1 MPAKGHYCHQF
12 NRCRFHSLDS
22 STTFEKVFMTDR
34 SPLDDSLVTFDQ
46 HPSSSSSVTTPT
58 KSKANDLYDNRSM
71 DDVDQFASHHHG
83 NGNGTN
89 GQDYH
94 SNNGTNKDDHHHGT
108 NGSNDGGS
116 KQFSLNN
123 EHENGNSILFKSAS
137 RQILIVLFQFRPIL
151 RIITSIRHVKTK
163 NQKIH
168 RGITVPMS
176 MVV

>member
-1 MPAKGHYCHQF
+1 MSAKGHYCHLF

-71 DDVDQFASHHHG
+71 DDVDPFASHHHGNG

-94 SNNGTNKDDHHHGT
+94 SNNGTNKDDHHHGS

-123 EHENGNSILFKSAS
+123 EHENGNSISDKSAS
-137 RQILIVLFQFRPIL
+137 RQILIVLFFSFAR
-151 RIITSIRHVKTK
+151 S
-163 NQKIH
+163 
-168 RGITVPMS
+168 S
-176 MVV
+176 ASS